1 MRENEPLISIIVPVY
16 NVASYLQA
24 CLEAIA
30 GQTYDHIE
38 VLLMDDGSTDGS
50 SDICD
55 AFAKKDS
62 RFRVYHDPNGGIS
75 AARNRGLKRMSGEY
89 FMFSDSDDLSHPEL
103 VERLYRTMVDYSA
116 DMVMCDYRDIP
127 QSADITYIRQFEQEE
142 TSVTECDRDRLMYD
156 LIAGTSE
163 WGVGVV
169 IVNNKLFRTALFGM
183 QPFQEGYLY
192 EDEYYMTRI
201 YLQNGRVVRIS
212 DPLYFYRQRDNSI
225 MDRFRKEIDLSMNR
239 VRVYSDRADYLI
251 QENAKETYIVHGVT
265 RALNV
270 IKKAYV
276 VTGDAGKK
284 REYVQ
289 LYRQKYKEYRAGK
302 RVNGKTKWMNRLFYC
317 FPWAYQLIQG
327 RKHGK
332 KD

>member
-1 MRENEPLISIIVPVY
+1 
-16 NVASYLQA
+16 
-24 CLEAIA
+24 
-30 GQTYDHIE
+30 
-38 VLLMDDGSTDGS
+38 
-50 SDICD
+50 
-55 AFAKKDS
+55 
-62 RFRVYHDPNGGIS
+62 
-75 AARNRGLKRMSGEY
+75 
-89 FMFSDSDDLSHPEL
+89 
-103 VERLYRTMVDYSA
+103 
-116 DMVMCDYRDIP
+116 
-127 QSADITYIRQFEQEE
+127 
-142 TSVTECDRDRLMYD
+142 
-156 LIAGTSE
+156 
-163 WGVGVV
+163 
-169 IVNNKLFRTALFGM
+169 
-183 QPFQEGYLY
+183 
-192 EDEYYMTRI
+192 MTRI
-201 YLQNGRVVRIS
+201 YLQNGRVIRIS

>member
-1 MRENEPLISIIVPVY
+1 MNENGPLISMIVPVY
-16 NVASYLQA
+16 NVAPYLEA

-55 AFAKKDS
+55 AFARKDS
-62 RFRVYHDPNGGIS
+62 RFHVYHDPNGGIS

-103 VERLYRTMVDYSA
+103 VERLYRTMSDYSA
-116 DMVMCDYRDIP
+116 DMVMCDYRDVP
-127 QSADITYIRQFEQEE
+127 QSADFAYIRQFEQEE
-142 TSVTECDRDRLMYD
+142 TSVTECDRDRLMHD

-183 QPFQEGYLY
+183 LSFPEGYLY
-192 EDEYYMTRI
+192 EDEYYMTRA
-201 YLQNGRVVRIS
+201 YLKPARVIRIS

-251 QENAKETYIVHGVT
+251 QENAKETYIVHGVI

-270 IKKAYV
+270 LKKAYV
-276 VTGDAGKK
+276 VTGDTGKK

-302 RVNGKTKWMNRLFYC
+302 RVGGKTKWMNRLFYC